1 MQVAYQLQ
9 GSELNLSLLE
19 SIKSLFQDKEIEIIV
34 HDLDEEDK
42 KFGDILEYS
51 LSNTQIVSKEQLFK
65 ALHMKMMQ

>member
-65 ALHMKMMQ
+65 ALHEN

>member
-42 KFGDILEYS
+42 KFGNILEYS
-51 LSNTQIVSKEQLFK
+51 FSNTQIVSKEQLFM
-65 ALHMKMMQ
+65 ASHEN

>member
-42 KFGDILEYS
+42 KFGNILEYS
-51 LSNTQIVSKEQLFK
+51 FSNTQIVCKEQLFM
-65 ALHMKMMQ
+65 ALHEN

>member
-42 KFGDILEYS
+42 KFGNILEYS
-51 LSNTQIVSKEQLFK
+51 FSNTQIVSKEQLFI
-65 ALHMKMMQ
+65 ALHEN

>member
-9 GSELNLSLLE
+9 GDELNLNLLE
-19 SIKSLFQDKEIEIIV
+19 SIKSLFQNKEIEIIV

-51 LSNTQIVSKEQLFK
+51 LANTQTVSKELLFK
-65 ALHMKMMQ
+65 ALNEN

>member
-42 KFGDILEYS
+42 KFADILEYS
-51 LSNTQIVSKEQLFK
+51 LSNTQIVSKEQLFM